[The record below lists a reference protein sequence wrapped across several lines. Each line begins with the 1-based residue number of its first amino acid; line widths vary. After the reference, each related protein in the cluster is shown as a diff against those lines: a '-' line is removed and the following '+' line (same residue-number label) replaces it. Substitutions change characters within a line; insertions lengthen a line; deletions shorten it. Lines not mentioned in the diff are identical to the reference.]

1 MFSRNYANGD
11 LKKSKKIQKDAKLL
25 TPTTVIKKKNSNFT
39 MPILENLDQFNNEE
53 THQFQKTKERTCKMI
68 QFEKDLL
75 KKAFISLQN
84 Y

>member
-1 MFSRNYANGD
+1 
-11 LKKSKKIQKDAKLL
+11 
-25 TPTTVIKKKNSNFT
+25 

-84 Y
+84 YCQKNMNGTNKYKTDIFLELHFNKKPSKIPLKSYKM